1 MTKKQGL
8 EKIVNDCIQKFID
21 LIDNQNLP
29 EKDEIQNKIQLYE
42 KVPILPSKFLG
53 GLLQPKGHP
62 DNLKSVFQ
70 QHEVKDILHKMAQLD
85 SKLQEET
92 SKLQRLFDP
101 DSITHRIKN

>member
-53 GLLQPKGHP
+53 GLL
-62 DNLKSVFQ
+62 
-70 QHEVKDILHKMAQLD
+70 
-85 SKLQEET
+85 
-92 SKLQRLFDP
+92 
-101 DSITHRIKN
+101 